1 MTRLEDGRW
10 ADGLHLRCR
19 KPECPSGDLLGCY
32 AGSQGM
38 KSASWPISNGVQND
52 LTFQR
57 ASGHELFI
65 SPGRDL
71 AAGESHGMDRCVLEL
86 GQNAPLSTERWIYIY
101 RDIH

>member
-52 LTFQR
+52 LTFSGPVGMNCSYR
-57 ASGHELFI
+57 REEIWLPASH
-65 SPGRDL
+65 
-71 AAGESHGMDRCVLEL
+71 MD
-86 GQNAPLSTERWIYIY
+86 G
-101 RDIH
+101 